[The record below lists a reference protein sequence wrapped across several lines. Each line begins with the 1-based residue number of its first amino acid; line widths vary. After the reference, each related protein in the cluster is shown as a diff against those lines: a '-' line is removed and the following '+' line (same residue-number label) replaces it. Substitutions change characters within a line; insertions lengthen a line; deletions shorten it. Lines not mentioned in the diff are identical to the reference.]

1 MEYTEDFLKKIVG
14 VGTLGYSVSKI
25 INALDIEEKDME
37 QFVNDFDDFD
47 SPLRRAYQKGVD
59 KADYAI
65 DTKLFEQAKA
75 GDLKSLQ
82 KYEERKNQQLQ
93 KEKAGRENKVPCE
106 RIRTART
113 GEQKG
118 KCAIPCVGF
127 CVLAAWLFCPVRW
140 GSVGSTFYITIN
152 SLAKAGQIS
161 SVSR

>member
-25 INALDIEEKDME
+25 INVLDIEEKDIE

-75 GDLKSLQ
+75 GYLKSLQ
-82 KYEERKNQQLQ
+82 KYEERKNHQLQ
-93 KEKAGRENKVPCE
+93 KEKDGRQRREFE
-106 RIRTART
+106 RKYPT
-113 GEQKG
+113 K
-118 KCAIPCVGF
+118 K
-127 CVLAAWLFCPVRW
+127 
-140 GSVGSTFYITIN
+140 
-152 SLAKAGQIS
+152 
-161 SVSR
+161 

>member
-25 INALDIEEKDME
+25 INVLDIEEKDIE

-93 KEKAGRENKVPCE
+93 KEKAGRERREWNIKYP
-106 RIRTART
+106 
-113 GEQKG
+113 
-118 KCAIPCVGF
+118 
-127 CVLAAWLFCPVRW
+127 
-140 GSVGSTFYITIN
+140 
-152 SLAKAGQIS
+152 AKE
-161 SVSR
+161 